1 MLKSTI
7 RDLFNEKLAG
17 EMFEY
22 SEIVPYLDLVIDEI
36 NADLSSNFPAFSE
49 FTETGFPGYKADTY
63 TTYDVQ
69 GNPVSVDSNRKAAVY
84 QNYDLFPDKYIRS
97 VVIPGAAYKWFSV
110 DEEGASTAPLFQQEY
125 EKARFEM
132 VRDYI
137 DLVPYEFQNDLSGAI
152 TDLFYYDKLKST
164 SETFGVF

>member
-1 MLKSTI
+1 MLKSVI

-36 NADLSSNFPAFSE
+36 NADLSATFPAFSE
-49 FTETGFPGYKADTY
+49 FTETGFPGYKEALY

-69 GNPVSVDSNRKAAVY
+69 GNPVTVDNNKKAAVY

-97 VVIPGAAYKWFSV
+97 DQRRIP
-110 DEEGASTAPLFQQEY
+110 
-125 EKARFEM
+125 R
-132 VRDYI
+132 
-137 DLVPYEFQNDLSGAI
+137 
-152 TDLFYYDKLKST
+152 
-164 SETFGVF
+164 

>member
-7 RDLFNEKLAG
+7 TQLFNEKLAG
-17 EMFEY
+17 EMFNY
-22 SEIVPYLDLVIDEI
+22 DEIVSFLDLVIDEI
-36 NADLSSNFPAFSE
+36 NADLSSKFPTFSE
-49 FTETGFPGYKADTY
+49 FTPTQFPDYKASEYTKEDGTIDTVIK
-63 TTYDVQ
+63 TQ
-69 GNPVSVDSNRKAAVY
+69 VY
-84 QNYDLFPDKYIRS
+84 NNYDLFPDKYIRS

-137 DLVPYEFQNDLSGAI
+137 DFVPPEYVDDNTGAI
-152 TDLFYYDKLKST
+152 TDPYYLHRFTDS
-164 SETFGVF
+164 SEAFGVF

>member
-1 MLKSTI
+1 MLKQTMT
-7 RDLFNEKLAG
+7 DLFNEKLAG

-22 SEIVPYLDLVIDEI
+22 QEIVSFFDLVIDEI
-36 NADLSSNFPAFSE
+36 NADLSTKFPALSE
-49 FTETGFPGYKADTY
+49 FTPVSYPGYKMKEY
-63 TTYDVQ
+63 TTVNEE
-69 GNPVSVDSNRKAAVY
+69 GKLVVDTAKQTAVY

-110 DEEGASTAPLFQQEY
+110 DEEGASTAPLFQVEY

-137 DLVPYEFQNDLSGAI
+137 DKVPYEYVNNTSGAI
-152 TDLFYYDKLKST
+152 TDPFYYDKLT
-164 SETFGVF
+164 SRSDIFGVF